1 MQKLNYFLV
10 VCAVAATACVVPMG
24 HAQDTEAQ
32 AKARQALR
40 EKLSQLDGSAP
51 VPQDTE
57 AQAKARE
64 ALRKQS
70 SDIQP
75 TAPQPVVAQ
84 PAAAAAPV
92 AITMAPAAPATD
104 PQTIEKA
111 RQAVRQE
118 LDQLNHGSPDSPE
131 VAKAREATRQ
141 KLAASP
147 QPATAAAVVG
157 TDSAAKAAR
166 AQSEAQSK
174 AEKAAQLEADKA
186 EAAAQAERRAKR
198 DANLSPNAFQPIESP
213 ALPISTAKQQRL
225 ADLLQKYR
233 ADQLTP
239 EQYHLERAKILA
251 EQ

>member
-10 VCAVAATACVVPMG
+10 VCAVAATACVVPMS

-40 EKLSQLDGSAP
+40 EKLSQLDGTAP

-64 ALRKQS
+64 ALRKKS
-70 SDIQP
+70 NDIQP
-75 TAPQPVVAQ
+75 TTPQPVVAQ
-84 PAAAAAPV
+84 PATAAAPV
-92 AITMAPAAPATD
+92 AITMAPVAPAVD
-104 PQTIEKA
+104 PQSVEKA

-118 LDQLNHGSPDSPE
+118 LDKLNSGSPDSPE

-141 KLAASP
+141 KLAAGT
-147 QPATAAAVVG
+147 QPATADAAAG

-166 AQSEAQSK
+166 AQAEAQSK
-174 AEKAAQLEADKA
+174 AEQ
-186 EAAAQAERRAKR
+186 AAQAERRAKR